1 MITVQDYA
9 IQRGCSRQAVYSMI
23 NKYHLPTEKGISHGK
38 STQFLPDETVEKLNQ
53 LIRPTSKEVATLSD
67 SIQMELMERETK
79 LKDETTL
86 AKNETILAKNETIQ
100 EIKVTRLEMLAR
112 IEKIAHDFERQLSDE
127 RTKFSSERETLLRE
141 KSEKDLAIS
150 ALRLENEQLRQQIGA
165 LSKELERIKA
175 HPIKSACAIIKEN
188 RNGTSAESNQG
199 GSR

>member
-1 MITVQDYA
+1 MSITVQDYA

-23 NKYHLPTEKGISHGK
+23 NKHQLKTEQGISNGK
-38 STQFLPDETVEKLNQ
+38 STQMLPNETVERLNQ
-53 LIRPTSKEVATLSD
+53 LIRPTAHEVATLSD
-67 SIQMELMERETK
+67 SVQMELMERETK
-79 LKDETTL
+79 LKDET
-86 AKNETILAKNETIQ
+86 ILAKNETIQ
-100 EIKVTRLEMLAR
+100 EIKETRSQMLAR
-112 IEKIAHDFERQLSDE
+112 IEKIAYDFERQLSDE

-141 KSEKDLAIS
+141 KSEKDHAIS

>member
-1 MITVQDYA
+1 MITIQEYA
-9 IQRGCSRQAVYSMI
+9 NERGCSRQAVYSMI
-23 NKYHLPTEKGISHGK
+23 NKHHLPTKKGISNGK

-53 LIRPTSKEVATLSD
+53 LIRPTPKEVATLSD
-67 SIQMELMERETK
+67 SVQMKLMERETK
-79 LKDETTL
+79 LKD
-86 AKNETILAKNETIQ
+86 ETILAKNETIQ

-141 KSEKDLAIS
+141 KSEKDHAIS

>member
-1 MITVQDYA
+1 MPITVQDYA

-23 NKYHLPTEKGISHGK
+23 NKHQLKTEQGISHGK
-38 STQFLPDETVEKLNQ
+38 STQMLPDETVERLNQ
-53 LIRPTSKEVATLSD
+53 LIRPTSREVATLSD
-67 SIQMELMERETK
+67 SVQMELMERETK
-79 LKDETTL
+79 LKDET
-86 AKNETILAKNETIQ
+86 ILAKNETIQ
-100 EIKVTRLEMLAR
+100 EIKETRSQMLAR
-112 IEKIAHDFERQLSDE
+112 IEKIADDFERQLSVE

>member
-1 MITVQDYA
+1 MSITVQDYA
-9 IQRGCSRQAVYSMI
+9 TQRGCSRQAVYNMI
-23 NKYHLPTEKGISHGK
+23 NKYQLKTEQGISNGK
-38 STQFLPDETVEKLNQ
+38 STQMLPDETVERLNQ
-53 LIRPTSKEVATLSD
+53 LIRPTSHEVATLSD
-67 SIQMELMERETK
+67 SVQMELMERETK
-79 LKDETTL
+79 LKDET
-86 AKNETILAKNETIQ
+86 ILAKNETIQ
-100 EIKVTRLEMLAR
+100 EIKETRSQMLAR
-112 IEKIAHDFERQLSDE
+112 IEKIAYDFERQLSDE
-127 RTKFSSERETLLRE
+127 RNKFSSERETLLRE